1 MENKQAY
8 TGMPIEGELEKVIS
22 VKKWIITLLVMM
34 IPLVNIICLIIWALS
49 DSENKNRSNWAKAQ
63 LLMFLIGIVLMFF
76 FTMIFGLAMFGL
88 SK

>member
-8 TGMPIEGELEKVIS
+8 TGVPIGGELEKVIS
-22 VKKWIITLLVMM
+22 VKKWIVTLLVMM
-34 IPLVNIICLIIWALS
+34 IPLVNVICLIIWALS

-63 LLMFLIGIVLMFF
+63 LLMFLIGIALMFF
-76 FTMIFGLAMFGL
+76 FVMIFGLTMFGL

>member
-8 TGMPIEGELEKVIS
+8 TGVPIGGELEKVIS
-22 VKKWIITLLVMM
+22 VKKWIVTLLVMM
-34 IPLVNIICLIIWALS
+34 IPLVNVICLIIWALS

-76 FTMIFGLAMFGL
+76 FVMIFGLTMFGL